1 MSQYEAVVQWAR
13 WAEDV
18 TVEWSGVT
26 PANRCHGATFRLHSR
41 VARAGYRAHRQT
53 SVIGTTSSQLGA
65 NSESWRGRPET
76 VSNALIASKAIA
88 RQRSSTPVRVGVK
101 WSQVEILFSPTKDRS
116 SEAVSVTIGAASFVR
131 SKCWKARNTQKAEK
145 ARLFGQAVDCHSCG
159 VVARLP
165 VDIACNR
172 GASHG
177 RQPPTA
183 HARCCS
189 GGRGR

>member
-1 MSQYEAVVQWAR
+1 M
-13 WAEDV
+13 
-18 TVEWSGVT
+18 
-26 PANRCHGATFRLHSR
+26 
-41 VARAGYRAHRQT
+41 
-53 SVIGTTSSQLGA
+53 
-65 NSESWRGRPET
+65 
-76 VSNALIASKAIA
+76 
-88 RQRSSTPVRVGVK
+88 GVK

-177 RQPPTA
+177 RSRQRLMLGVAVVGAADEYLRAWLDDREGHDSQRRDRSGDTGIRLRCHESHSQPGVTKVT
-183 HARCCS
+183 
-189 GGRGR
+189 